1 MRRPSVAASH
11 VDWLSL
17 VETTGLFLTVP
28 VVKRVFPNG
37 IDQVA
42 DDVRSE
48 VRLRL
53 STPPSDQAE
62 ATVWTRWVLT
72 DLLRLKDVLLE
83 GPAVP
88 ERATHVVAEHG
99 VPLRPE
105 YVVVDPGSSA
115 AERPIHMSVLVY
127 PHGTHRDRPQPGD
140 RWAASPI
147 ERSTVLQRA
156 SGVPIVMATDGDWFT
171 VVTSPPGGATTS
183 ATWVSSLF
191 SEEPTLLDSFV
202 ALLGARRFF
211 AVDEPNTLPAMLA
224 ESALAQEEVTD
235 RLGTQVRQAVELL
248 VGALSRANR
257 SRRGELLKD
266 VPAEDVYA
274 AALTVM
280 MRLVFLLYAE
290 ERDLLPARDELY
302 AGSYGALG
310 LREDLREEADR
321 FGEEALER
329 RSSGW
334 HRLLA
339 TFRAIHGGIAHE
351 ALRLPAYGGG
361 LFDPDRYPFLEG
373 RREGEPWRTHE
384 SHPLPV
390 DDRSILAILD
400 ALEVLTFRDG
410 GVTEARRLSYRSL
423 DVEQIG
429 HVYEGLLDHGAVY
442 VTDLAVGLR
451 GKTSDG
457 PEIAVELIEREEKKG
472 RDALVEYLV
481 KETGRSRVQIEKGL
495 AVEPSSEQLGR
506 LRSACEHDERAV
518 ERVLP
523 FVGLMEEDLR
533 GLPMAFLPDSV
544 YVTKTT
550 ERRDTGT
557 QYTPKDLAD
566 EIVRHALEPLVYD
579 PGPAEGAEPSEWRI
593 KPPEDVLALRVC
605 DPAVGS
611 GAILV
616 AACRYLAGRLIDSVR
631 THEPTDGP
639 LATLRTEDGDV
650 ALVARRLVVD
660 HCLFGVDRNPLAAE
674 MAKLSLWLVTL
685 ARERPFTFLDHAIRV
700 GDSLL
705 GITSLD
711 QVRALHLD
719 PKRGRRLHSNLLA
732 VTEAIDPIVDEALEW
747 IRAMRDVEP
756 ITVSDVEEQRAMS
769 AEADKALERVSII
782 ASAIVGKALAATRP
796 GSPSLDEHLQLLAV
810 EIRKALDPRRSEAER
825 IATWASIRD
834 DSLYDLDIDR
844 PPLAPPRRPL
854 HWPLAFPEVLLGD
867 IGAGFDAMVGNP
879 PFLGGKRISGS
890 NGSSYREFLVAE
902 VAEGRKGNADLVAFF
917 FLRAT
922 RVAQLRGRVGFFAT
936 NTIAQGDTR
945 EVGLD
950 QLTARGWTIYRAE
963 KSRQWPG
970 QANVA
975 ISQVWLAREATN
987 AVLDGQTVAG
997 ISAMLE
1003 AASRVTGLPSR
1014 LREAA
1019 GVVFQGVIPLGN
1031 GFTLSLAEAKELVSA
1046 DPVCAE
1052 VIHPYLGGE
1061 DLVQSPSQSATRAI
1075 IDFGD
1080 RSETEAR
1087 HYAAAWAKLERD
1099 LWPERARKDAK
1110 RYPKMV
1116 NEWWLYWNSR
1126 PAMKAAIA
1134 GMSSVLAIAATS
1146 KVVLPLRVSAD
1157 NVFQNSLYVFA
1168 YDDDFHLGVLTS
1180 AFHWWWTIKYA
1191 STLESRIRY
1200 TPTDVF
1206 ETFPQP
1212 EVSQRVA
1219 DAGRALDENRCS
1231 LMNTWNEG
1239 LTKTYN
1245 RVNDPNETSADI
1257 IQLRRL
1263 HAGLDEAVAAAYGWE
1278 DLRLDHGFQDTR
1290 FGVRYTVAPVAQA
1303 EILDRLL
1310 ELNHARYAREQT
1322 DATTGGRRPRRR
1334 TKRAPG
1340 QLSLVRED

>member
-1 MRRPSVAASH
+1 MRRASVAASH

-42 DDVRSE
+42 DGVRSE

-99 VPLRPE
+99 APLRPE

-115 AERPIHMSVLVY
+115 TEPPISMSVLVY
-127 PHGTHRDRPQPGD
+127 PHGTSRDRPLAGD

-156 SGVPIVMATDGDWFT
+156 TGVPLVMATDGDWFT
-171 VVTSPPGGATTS
+171 VVTSPPGGTTTS

-257 SRRGELLKD
+257 ARRGELLKD
-266 VPAEDVYA
+266 VSAEDVYA

-290 ERDLLPARDELY
+290 ERNLLPARDELY
-302 AGSYGALG
+302 SGSYGALG
-310 LREDLREEADR
+310 LREELREEADR

-339 TFRAIHGGIAHE
+339 TFRGIHGGIGHE

-373 RREGEPWRTHE
+373 RREGEPWRTNE

-400 ALEVLTFRDG
+400 AIQVLTFRDG

-457 PEIAVELIEREEKKG
+457 PEIAVELIEREAEKG
-472 RDALVEYLV
+472 HDALVEHLV
-481 KETGRSRVQIEKGL
+481 KETGRRRTQIEKGL
-495 AVEPSSEQLGR
+495 AVEPSPEQLGH
-506 LRSACEHDERAV
+506 LRSACEHDETAV
-518 ERVLP
+518 GRVLP
-523 FVGLMEEDLR
+523 YVGLMEEDLR
-533 GLPMAFLPDSV
+533 GLPMVFLPESV

-579 PGPAEGAEPSEWRI
+579 PGPSLGSGPSDWRI
-593 KPPEDVLALRVC
+593 KSPEDILALRVC

-616 AACRYLAGRLIDSVR
+616 AACRYLSERLIEAVR
-631 THEPTDGP
+631 AHEAADDQ
-639 LATLRTEDGDV
+639 LAQLRAEDGDV
-650 ALVARRLVVD
+650 ALIARRLVVD
-660 HCLFGVDRNPLAAE
+660 HCLFGVDRNLLAAE

-685 ARERPFTFLDHAIRV
+685 AKERPFTFLDHAIRV

-711 QVRALHLD
+711 QVRSLHLD
-719 PKRGRRLHSNLLA
+719 PERGRTLHSNLLA
-732 VTEAIDPIVDEALEW
+732 VTEAIDPLVDEALSW
-747 IRAMRDVEP
+747 IREMRDVDP
-756 ITVSDVEEQRAMS
+756 VTVSDVEEQRAMS
-769 AEADKALERVSII
+769 AEADKALDRVSII
-782 ASAIVGKALAATRP
+782 ADAIVGKALAATRP
-796 GSPSLDEHLQLLAV
+796 GSPTLDERLQLLSV
-810 EIRKALDPRRSEAER
+810 DVRKALDPSRSEAER
-825 IATWASIRD
+825 MAIWASVQG
-834 DSLYDLDIDR
+834 DSLYDLDADR
-844 PPLAPPRRPL
+844 PPLTPARRPL
-854 HWPLAFPEVLLGD
+854 HWPIAFPEVFTGTD
-867 IGAGFDAMVGNP
+867 VGFDAVVGNP
-879 PFLGGKRISGS
+879 PFLGGTRISGA
-890 NGSSYREFLVAE
+890 NGSDYRGYIARWI
-902 VAEGRKGNADLVAFF
+902 AGGRKSNRADLCAFF
-917 FLRAT
+917 LLRAS
-922 RVAQLRGRVGFFAT
+922 QLSGSFGFLAT
-936 NTIAQGDTR
+936 NTISQGDTR
-945 EVGLD
+945 A
-950 QLTARGWTIYRAE
+950 TALESLIGAGWSIFRAR
-963 KSRQWPG
+963 KSDPWPG
-970 QANVA
+970 AAAVEIA
-975 ISQVWLAREATN
+975 KIWMSREWQGEAVIDGVN
-987 AVLDGQTVAG
+987 AAM
-997 ISAMLE
+997 ISALLE
-1003 AASRVTGLPSR
+1003 PANRATGLPER
-1014 LREAA
+1014 LTANA
-1019 GVVFQGVIPLGN
+1019 QFCFQGSKLDGIGFVLAVSEAEELIDRDQRNSEVLRSYLNAVDVTRHPLQE
-1031 GFTLSLAEAKELVSA
+1031 SDRRV
-1046 DPVCAE
+1046 
-1052 VIHPYLGGE
+1052 
-1061 DLVQSPSQSATRAI
+1061 
-1075 IDFGD
+1075 IDFGE
-1080 RSETEAR
+1080 RSLED
-1087 HYAAAWAKLERD
+1087 AADYPLCLEIVEQRVR
-1099 LWPERARKDAK
+1099 PQKERANDKEAAK
-1110 RYPKMV
+1110 R
-1116 NEWWLYWNSR
+1116 WWQFQRPRRELYARVSAFER
-1126 PAMKAAIA
+1126 ALVMP
-1134 GMSSVLAIAATS
+1134 GVS
-1146 KVVLPLRVSAD
+1146 KVVLP
-1157 NVFQNSLYVFA
+1157 VFTRTGSVWAHALFVFA
-1168 YDDDFHLGVLTS
+1168 YDDDFHFGVLSS
-1180 AFHWWWTIKYA
+1180 AFHWWWTVKYA
-1191 STLESRIRY
+1191 STMRADIRY

-1212 EVSQRVA
+1212 EFSTDVA
-1219 DAGRALDENRCS
+1219 SAGHALDEHRRS
-1231 LMNTWNEG
+1231 LMVERNEG

-1245 RVNDPNETSADI
+1245 RVNDPNEISADI
-1257 IQLRRL
+1257 AELRNL
-1263 HAGLDEAVAAAYGWE
+1263 HVALDEVVAGSYDWG
-1278 DLRLDHGFQDTR
+1278 DLRLDHGFQQTR
-1290 FGVRYTVAPVAQA
+1290 LGIRYTVASAAQS

-1310 ELNHARYAREQT
+1310 ELNHARYAREQAET
-1322 DATTGGRRPRRR
+1322 TTGDTRPRRR
-1334 TKRAPG
+1334 RRRAPG
-1340 QLSLVRED
+1340 QLSLVKED